1 MIDDITLR
9 VLSLFVLFLFCA
21 VHQRCV
27 EPFEAETLTFESA
40 IVIEA
45 TITNEMKQHEV
56 QLSRSFA
63 FEADGPEPVQN
74 AEVTVLDDQ
83 GAEYLFEESDPG
95 NYRSLDSFAAQAG
108 RSYRI
113 MVTANGRTYSSA
125 SSELTTPAQIDALYA
140 ERYTN
145 DDGIEGVAIRVDA
158 SSPSGN
164 ARNYRYSYEETF
176 KIIAPGWNPKELVG
190 LGESGCDLELVF
202 RTEDNEVC
210 YRTQASNSII
220 LTDTNGFPTD
230 QVSGFTVRFINR
242 DNYSISHRYSI
253 LIRQMVQSD
262 AAYAFYETL
271 NEFSGSESLF
281 SETQPGFLEGNVF
294 TEGVVEEKVL
304 GYFDV
309 AYVSE
314 QRLFFNY
321 DDLFPGEPLPPY
333 IIPCDPTAP
342 VIANEG
348 GCVLRPIVDAGL
360 VEYFGSND
368 PPPFGQGP
376 YLVVP
381 VECGDC
387 TALGQSAVPEFW
399 TEE

>member
-1 MIDDITLR
+1 MADFRRTKY
-9 VLSLFVLFLFCA
+9 LFMGVFLLFLA
-21 VHQRCV
+21 CV
-27 EPFEAETLTFESA
+27 ETFEPETITFESA

-45 TITNEMKQHEV
+45 TITNELKQHEV
-56 QLSRSFA
+56 KLSRSYA
-63 FEADGPEPVQN
+63 FEADGPEAVRN
-74 AEVTVLDDQ
+74 ADVAVLDDQ
-83 GAEYLFEESDPG
+83 GGEYLFEEAAPG
-95 NYRSLDSFAAQAG
+95 TYQSRDSFAAQEG
-108 RSYRI
+108 RSYRLR
-113 MVTANGRTYSSA
+113 VSADGRTYA
-125 SSELTTPAQIDALYA
+125 STSTALTPPAQIDELYA

-158 SSPSGN
+158 SSASGN

-176 KIIAPGWNPKELVG
+176 KIIAPGWHPNELVG
-190 LGESGCDLELVF
+190 LGDSGCELEVVF
-202 RTEDNEVC
+202 RNENNEVC
-210 YRTQASNSII
+210 YRTEASNSII
-220 LTDTNGFPTD
+220 LTDTNAFPTD
-230 QVSGFTVRFINR
+230 RVTGFTVRFINR
-242 DNYSISHRYSI
+242 NNYSISHRYSI
-253 LIRQMVQSD
+253 LVRQLVQSA
-262 AAYAFYETL
+262 AAYNFFETL
-271 NEFSGSESLF
+271 ESFSGSESLF

-294 TEGVVEEKVL
+294 ADGEAADKVL

-309 AYVSE
+309 ASVSE

-348 GCVLRPIVDAGL
+348 GCVLRPIVEAGL
-360 VEYFGSND
+360 VEYFGSNE

-387 TALGQSAVPEFW
+387 TTLGESAIPDFW